1 MGAGS
6 SLTRAKS
13 GRILIF
19 PRCKQASRTEAVQL
33 ADHEAGGASNSVSE
47 VKKTQMSKTRINAR
61 IIDTLRSLK
70 TNKEN
75 TQTLNLER
83 IILKFGVARAAFDSL
98 REIYDEFAEE
108 NGLTYVGL
116 KSALEALGTTILDQD
131 LQEIFF
137 ESDVV
142 RDNSL
147 SMNEFVVSLAIG
159 HLLGLL
165 QTFESKQ
172 VSSTSKRD
180 TETSTSLG
188 DNERDVVVKMFDL
201 LISAYLLFDADGSG
215 IIDSSEVLKVMNPNT
230 NSGLACKHSEKS
242 GIGEARIKELDI
254 NEDGTITFQ
263 EFVLTFQGW
272 VGVDD

>member
-13 GRILIF
+13 VRILVF
-19 PRCKQASRTEAVQL
+19 PRCRTTSHRIGDQNAVEVI
-33 ADHEAGGASNSVSE
+33 DRTSE
-47 VKKTQMSKTRINAR
+47 VTKTRMSKTKINAR
-61 IIDTLRSLK
+61 IIDTLRNLK
-70 TNKEN
+70 LKRDNSHA
-75 TQTLNLER
+75 LNLER

-98 REIYDEFAEE
+98 REIYDEFAEDD
-108 NGLTYVGL
+108 GLTYVGL
-116 KSALEALGTTILDQD
+116 KLALKALGTTILDQD

-165 QTFESKQ
+165 QTSESRKA
-172 VSSTSKRD
+172 SSSSKRD
-180 TETSTSLG
+180 SECSPSLG
-188 DNERDVVVKMFDL
+188 VNELDVVVKMFDL

-215 IIDSSEVLKVMNPNT
+215 MIDSNEVLKVINPKT
-230 NSGLACKHSEKS
+230 TSGRAGNHTERS
-242 GIGEARIKELDI
+242 GIGEARIKELDV